1 MTGPRMTLQ
10 VKFVLRS
17 MLSEPSR
24 EWYGLELCDLTE
36 LPAGTMYPI
45 LARLEG
51 CGWLESR
58 WENVAEQAA
67 AGLPPRRYYRFS
79 RDGAETARVAL
90 ALSHRP
96 RARLLRGEG
105 AAPPRAQGAPS

>member
-1 MTGPRMTLQ
+1 MQ

-24 EWYGLELCDLTE
+24 EWYGLELCDLTD

-58 WENVAEQAA
+58 WENTAEHVA
-67 AGLPPRRYYRFS
+67 GGRPPRRYYRFS
-79 RDGAETARVAL
+79 QSGAETARIEL
-90 ALSHRP
+90 ALSHR
-96 RARLLRGEG
+96 AKGRLSRGEG
-105 AAPPRAQGAPS
+105 AALPRPHGATS

>member
-1 MTGPRMTLQ
+1 MTLQ
-10 VKFVLRS
+10 VKLVLRS
-17 MLSEPSR
+17 MLSDPSR
-24 EWYGLELCDLTE
+24 EWYGLELCDQTE

-58 WENVAEQAA
+58 WEHAAEQAV
-67 AGLPPRRYYRFS
+67 AGRPPRRYYRFS

-90 ALSHRP
+90 ALSHR
-96 RARLLRGEG
+96 RKARLLRGVS
-105 AAPPRAQGAPS
+105 AAPPHAEGASS

>member
-1 MTGPRMTLQ
+1 MTGPKMTLQ
-10 VKFVLRS
+10 VKYVLRS

-51 CGWLESR
+51 YGWLESR

-67 AGLPPRRYYRFS
+67 PGRPPRRYYRFS

-96 RARLLRGEG
+96 KARLLRGEG
-105 AAPPRAQGAPS
+105 VAPPRAQGAPS

>member
-10 VKFVLRS
+10 VKHVLRS
-17 MLSEPSR
+17 MLSDPSR
-24 EWYGLELCDLTE
+24 EWYGLELCDLTD

-58 WENVAEQAA
+58 WESTAEQTA
-67 AGLPPRRYYRFS
+67 AGRPLRRYYQFS
-79 RDGAETARVAL
+79 RDGAETARAAL
-90 ALSHRP
+90 ALSRRP
-96 RARLLRGEG
+96 KASLLRHAG
-105 AAPPRAQGAPS
+105 AAAPRTLGASS